1 MSSAPDSKVPR
12 KSIDASTG
20 FELESGV
27 ERFSQ
32 RNDIFNRA
40 HWDPEIRNGTSSL
53 FFQSYAMREVK
64 PRAADGFTQRDYAM
78 RNAAWHFTE
87 LLSNFGRNGNGRQEG
102 ILDTISAHSPG
113 SDERLLFEKPEQ
125 ATKIVKKAARVF
137 GADLVGICAHD
148 ERWIYADKFQRSD
161 QSNKPIDL
169 PEGLR
174 HVIVIATAMQ
184 RDLTKTS
191 PSSLAG
197 AATGVGYSKDALTL
211 ISLTQFVRNLGY
223 EAHGSMNDTALSIP
237 LAVQAGL
244 GEYGRH
250 GLLITP
256 EFGPGVR
263 IGKIFTDLP
272 LMNDAPKRSGVT
284 EFCGICQKCAR
295 ACPPKA
301 IPSGKP
307 NSDVPNSSSQ
317 AKIKK
322 WTTDAERCFGF
333 WVAQNTECSVCLR
346 ACPFDR
352 DYSRWPSRLWRRLAG
367 SPLRHIALGLD
378 RFTRGTERVPAK
390 SWWNA

>member
-1 MSSAPDSKVPR
+1 MSSDSESQSPNKP
-12 KSIDASTG
+12 IDAATG
-20 FELESGV
+20 FEVESGYQ
-27 ERFSQ
+27 RFSQ

-40 HWDPEIRNGTSSL
+40 HWDPEIRNGKSSR
-53 FFQSYAMREVK
+53 FFQSYAMRGVK
-64 PRAADGFTQRDYAM
+64 PRSADGFTQRDYAM

-87 LLSNFGRNGNGRQEG
+87 LLSNFGSNGNGRQEG
-102 ILDTISAHSPG
+102 ILDTISAQSPG
-113 SDERLLFEKPEQ
+113 SDEVCEFEDPGQ
-125 ATKIVKKAARVF
+125 AAKIIKKAAKVF
-137 GADLVGICAHD
+137 GADLVGICAYD
-148 ERWIYADKFQRSD
+148 ERWVYANKFQRSD
-161 QSNKPIDL
+161 LSNKPIDL
-169 PEGLR
+169 PEGLT
-174 HVIVIATAMQ
+174 HVIVIVTAMH

-223 EAHGSMNDTALSIP
+223 QAHGSMNDTALNIP

-272 LMNDAPKRSGVT
+272 MQTDAPKKSGVT
-284 EFCGICQKCAR
+284 EFCGICQRCAQ

-301 IPSGKP
+301 IPSGEPSTIAP
-307 NSDVPNSSSQ
+307 NCSSQ
-317 AKIKK
+317 GKIKK

-333 WVAQNTECSVCLR
+333 WVAQNTECSICLR
-346 ACPFDR
+346 VCPFDR
-352 DYSRWPSRLWRRLAG
+352 DYRRWSDRLWRRLAG
-367 SPLRHIALGLD
+367 SPLRHVALWLD
-378 RFTRGTERVPAK
+378 RFTRRAARVPAK
-390 SWWNA
+390 HWWGS